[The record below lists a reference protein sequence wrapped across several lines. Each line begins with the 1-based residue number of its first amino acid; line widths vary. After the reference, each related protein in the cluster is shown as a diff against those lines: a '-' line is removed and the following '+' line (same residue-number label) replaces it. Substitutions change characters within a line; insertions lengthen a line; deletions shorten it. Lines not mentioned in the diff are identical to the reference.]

1 MTPLIPV
8 EALVRPPERA
18 GATLS
23 PDGGRIA
30 FLAPWKDRLNVW
42 VAPVDDLDAARCV
55 TADGTR
61 GIHQYRWVDD
71 RWLVYA
77 QDTGGDEHFH
87 LHRVDLADPDAPIVD
102 LTPFPGARVF
112 GHDLPPGRPGRLVVT
127 MNHVRPERVD
137 TCEIDVAT
145 GELTLVAAG
154 DTEVGG
160 TMVGPDGDLYGIGQD
175 DEGHWT
181 VNHRRPDGSVR
192 VVAALD
198 GADHPT
204 GPFPTQLTPDGTG
217 LWIGRHGH
225 TDRLRLVHLD
235 LATGVE
241 TEVAGHPTY
250 DLDTRAQVFPTIPS
264 PLIRDR
270 AGELLAV
277 RYSRERQVIVPVDDG
292 FEAVLEQLEALSD
305 GDVGALST
313 DASGR
318 RWLVTF
324 VHDREWGATWLY
336 DHAAGEA
343 RLLFRAHPHLDPATL
358 APTVPVTVRAR
369 DGRDLPSYLTRP
381 LDAEG
386 PGPMVLVPHGG
397 PWTRDAWGNDPVA
410 QLFANR
416 GYAVLQ
422 VNFRGS
428 TGFGRDHMRAGI
440 GELAGAMQDDLVD
453 AVSWA
458 VAEGYAD
465 PDRVGVFGGSYG
477 GYATLT
483 AVTRDPSLFAAAVDY
498 VGISNLATFML
509 ALPEAIR
516 PGLRHNWYAYVGD
529 PEDPAQYADM
539 IERSP
544 ITHADRIV
552 TPLMVF
558 QGANDVRVPQ
568 AESDTIV
575 ASLRARGVEVDY
587 RVYADEGHMFAQT
600 ENLIDM
606 FRATERFLAEHLG
619 GRSFTPLTR

>member
-8 EALVRPPERA
+8 EDLVSPPERA
-18 GATLS
+18 GATLA
-23 PDGGRIA
+23 PDGERIA
-30 FLAPWKDRLNVW
+30 FLAPWKERLNVW

-55 TADGTR
+55 TADETR
-61 GIHQYRWVDD
+61 SIHQYRWIDD
-71 RWLVYA
+71 RWIVYA

-87 LHRVDLADPDAPIVD
+87 VHRVDLSDPEAPIVD

-112 GHDLPPGRPGRLVVT
+112 GHDVAVGRPGRLVVA
-127 MNHVRPERVD
+127 MNHRRPERVD

-145 GELTLVAAG
+145 GELTVLADG
-154 DTEVGG
+154 DGEVGG

-175 DEGHWT
+175 GEGHWT
-181 VNHRRPDGSVR
+181 VNHRSPDGTER
-192 VVAALD
+192 VVAAFD

-204 GPFPTQLTPDGTG
+204 GPFPVQLTPDGTG

-235 LATGVE
+235 LRTAVE
-241 TEVAGHPTY
+241 TEVAGHASY
-250 DLDTRAQVFPTIPS
+250 DLDTRGQVFPTIPS

-277 RYSRERQVIVPVDDG
+277 RYSRARQVIVPVDDA
-292 FEAVLEQLEALSD
+292 FEEVLERLEALSD
-305 GDVGALST
+305 GDLGALST
-313 DASGR
+313 DAAGR

-324 VHDREWGATWLY
+324 THDRVWGATWLY
-336 DHAAGEA
+336 DHATGDA
-343 RLLFRAHPHLDPATL
+343 RLLFRSHPHLDPSAL
-358 APTVPVTVRAR
+358 APTTPVTVRAR
-369 DGRDLPSYLTRP
+369 DGRDLPSYLTLP
-381 LDAEG
+381 PGTDG

-410 QLFANR
+410 QLFADR

-428 TGFGRDHMRAGI
+428 TGFGREHMQAGI
-440 GELAGAMQDDLVD
+440 GELAGAMQDDLLD
-453 AVSWA
+453 AVDWA
-458 VAEGYAD
+458 VARGHAD
-465 PDRVGVFGGSYG
+465 PARVGIFGGSYG

-483 AVTRDPSLFAAAVDY
+483 AVTRDPSVFAAAVDY
-498 VGISNLATFML
+498 VGISNLATFMQ

-516 PGLRHNWYAYVGD
+516 PGLRNNWYAYVGD
-529 PEDPAQYADM
+529 PDDPAAHADM

-619 GRSFTPLTR
+619 GRALP